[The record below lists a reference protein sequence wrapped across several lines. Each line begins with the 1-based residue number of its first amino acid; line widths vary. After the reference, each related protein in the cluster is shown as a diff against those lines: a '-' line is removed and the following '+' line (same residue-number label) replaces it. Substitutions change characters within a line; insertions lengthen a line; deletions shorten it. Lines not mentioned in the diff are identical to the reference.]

1 MEARKEEVSMRKLIA
16 SEFVS
21 PDGVIEVPEQEAL
34 SYSNAVMEEGRH
46 PCAGWTPDRE
56 KPAGR
61 RLGGGR
67 CC

>member
-1 MEARKEEVSMRKLIA
+1 MRKLIA

-21 PDGVIEVPEQEAL
+21 PDGVIEVPEQETF
-34 SYSNAVMEEGRH
+34 SYSNSVMEEGRR
-46 PCAGWTPDRE
+46 PRAGWTRDRE
-56 KPAGR
+56 NPASR